1 MFHSAF
7 LRSYRH
13 IVVAVLGRIAEKCQ
27 LSWLRLIW
35 CWRCDQSNKN
45 RKHISIVSVV
55 FGDDSPRESD
65 QLICG
70 SFIACKS
77 RTNTKFI
84 HFFRSQFGPLCVCVW
99 VWVLCRRLCCVWPF
113 CFCANVIDW
122 TSIRMA
128 VVMLSSSQS
137 QKMRENSYKF
147 QFLVLVVVVG
157 RLCAWDEGRQTVLLS
172 VFGCWRN

>member
-1 MFHSAF
+1 MLCSLF

-13 IVVAVLGRIAEKCQ
+13 IVVAVPGRIAEKCQ

-35 CWRCDQSNKN
+35 RWRCDQSNKN
-45 RKHISIVSVV
+45 RKHISIVSVI

-84 HFFRSQFGPLCVCVW
+84 HFSVLGLAHCVSVCEFFVVVCVAFDRFVFVRMW
-99 VWVLCRRLCCVWPF
+99 STERRRCRRRSRRRWEKTV
-113 CFCANVIDW
+113 
-122 TSIRMA
+122 TS
-128 VVMLSSSQS
+128 S
-137 QKMRENSYKF
+137 NF
-147 QFLVLVVVVG
+147 WFL
-157 RLCAWDEGRQTVLLS
+157 LL
-172 VFGCWRN
+172 